1 MVVVCLSLGRGA
13 AQPRRVS
20 ANMRFYE
27 LQPIAGTE
35 THPEWQ
41 LSEHR
46 GPCRVAALDEKSA
59 REYAAR
65 EFATSAPR
73 GWLTTSP
80 WTNPELV
87 RAVYVESG
95 ALPGLPLG
103 TVLKPTKGYPGFAP
117 PRKARRGASEG
128 DDEI

>member
-1 MVVVCLSLGRGA
+1 MCVLSSGRGA
-13 AQPRRVS
+13 AQPRGVS

-27 LQPIAGTE
+27 LRPIAGTE
-35 THPEWQ
+35 TDPEWQ
-41 LSEHR
+41 LSDYH
-46 GPCRVAALDEKSA
+46 GPCRVAAMDEKSA

-65 EFATSAPR
+65 EFTTSGPR
-73 GWLTTSP
+73 GWFITSA

-87 RAVYVESG
+87 RAVVVESG

-103 TVLKPTKGYPGFAP
+103 TVLKPAKGYPGFAP